1 MKRSDWK
8 PPEFVTLNDLD
19 AVFRVCTMSSK
30 EVIQSPNDNLKI
42 NVIARPEAFYR
53 RFAKS
58 IFKRMVAARQEGR
71 KFVALLPVSPVKQY
85 PILADMITQ
94 YRLPMDHCHLFL
106 MDEYALPDGRLVP
119 ENFPFSFRNYMF
131 NSFLLFVDKSLHP
144 PLDQIYT
151 PGPDTVDR
159 YADMIAALGGAEVA
173 YGGIGWSGHLAF
185 IDPMANEWGD
195 LDDMDAFLNQG
206 PRFCHLSPATTMQ
219 TSLRAFDSAFPLAPS
234 HAYSIGPAQIRDAA
248 FRSIWC
254 DGYPWQNFIW
264 RYAAHGDVTAHVPA
278 TMLQL
283 WPSEINIMPDL
294 AGMRSTNWS
303 VIRDYYKSLP
313 E

>member
-1 MKRSDWK
+1 MKRSDWR
-8 PPEFVTLNDLD
+8 PQDFVTLRDLD
-19 AVFRVCTMSSK
+19 ETLRVCALSK
-30 EVIQSPNDNLKI
+30 SEAVAPPNGNLKI
-42 NVIARPEAFYR
+42 NVIDRPEAFYR
-53 RFAKS
+53 RFAKD
-58 IFKRMVAARQEGR
+58 IFKRMVAARQQGR
-71 KFVALLPVSPVKQY
+71 KFVALLPVGPVAQY

-106 MDEYALPDGRLVP
+106 MDEYALPDGRLAP
-119 ENFPFSFRNYMF
+119 DDFPFSFRNYML

-144 PLDQIYT
+144 PFEQIYA
-151 PGPDTVDR
+151 PGPGNVER
-159 YADMIAALGGAEVA
+159 YADMIAEAGGAEVA

-185 IDPMANEWGD
+185 IDPVDGQWGD

-206 PRFCHLSPATTMQ
+206 PRFCRLNPATAMQ
-219 TSLRAFDSAFPLAPS
+219 NALRTFDSAYPLAPS

-248 FRSIWC
+248 YRSIWC

-264 RYAAHGDVTAHVPA
+264 RYAAHGRITPRVPA

-283 WPSEINIMPDL
+283 WPGEINVTPSLTAMP
-294 AGMRSTNWS
+294 STNWA
-303 VIRDYYKSLP
+303 VIRDYYNALP